1 MAKRTREELLE
12 AVRAVIGDST
22 EDAAL
27 ALLEDISDS
36 WDNSGDEWKNK
47 YDELDQAWR
56 KKYVDR
62 FFGKEDGEAV
72 EVVDEVEEVQE
83 KRTYDDLFEKEGE

>member
-36 WDNSGDEWKNK
+36 WDNSGDEWKTK
-47 YDELDQAWR
+47 YEELDRAWR

>member
-36 WDNSGDEWKNK
+36 WDNSGDEWKAK
-47 YDELDQAWR
+47 YDELDRTWR

-62 FFGKEDGEAV
+62 FFGKEDEEAV

>member
-1 MAKRTREELLE
+1 MAKRTKEELLE

-36 WDNSGDEWKNK
+36 WDVSGGDWKNK
-47 YDELDQAWR
+47 YDELDRSWR
-56 KKYVDR
+56 KKYMDR
-62 FFGKEDGEAV
+62 FFGKEDGEPV
-72 EVVDEVEEVQE
+72 EVVDEVEEVKE